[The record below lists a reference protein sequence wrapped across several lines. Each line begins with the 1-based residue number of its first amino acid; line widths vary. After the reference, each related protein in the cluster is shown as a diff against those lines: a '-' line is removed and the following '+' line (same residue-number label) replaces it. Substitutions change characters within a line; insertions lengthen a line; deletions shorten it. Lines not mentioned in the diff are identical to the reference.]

1 MSKKSI
7 FGKTVVL
14 IIIAALAAVLIITGS
29 KKDTVP
35 EDQQIL
41 PVKII
46 HAEKGDLEKLLRISG
61 FIESET
67 MVTVLPRI
75 GGTLTSLNVEMGD
88 SVVKD
93 EILGSIDSEPY
104 DLVFNQAQA
113 AFLVAQST
121 FTRVSS
127 LYSTKSVSQQTFEEA
142 KANYDAMKS
151 NFELAELNLS
161 YTELKSPVQGVVLE
175 KHVSRGSMVAP
186 QIPVVTIGDIN
197 DLKVNSGV
205 PEIHY
210 SFFQKNKENMNV
222 RITVPALENKQF
234 EGIISNIAPYISPKT
249 RNFVVKCRITDIE
262 SLLRPGMFAYLDF
275 VLEKRNNIYSL
286 PYKVLSGG
294 DSFWYVDN
302 EGKARQLLY
311 SISFG
316 NEEFFQISSDISTY
330 RFIIE
335 GQNFLNDGQR
345 VRILENL

>member
-1 MSKKSI
+1 
-7 FGKTVVL
+7 
-14 IIIAALAAVLIITGS
+14 
-29 KKDTVP
+29 
-35 EDQQIL
+35 
-41 PVKII
+41 
-46 HAEKGDLEKLLRISG
+46 
-61 FIESET
+61 
-67 MVTVLPRI
+67 
-75 GGTLTSLNVEMGD
+75 
-88 SVVKD
+88 
-93 EILGSIDSEPY
+93 
-104 DLVFNQAQA
+104 
-113 AFLVAQST
+113 
-121 FTRVSS
+121 
-127 LYSTKSVSQQTFEEA
+127 
-142 KANYDAMKS
+142 
-151 NFELAELNLS
+151 
-161 YTELKSPVQGVVLE
+161 
-175 KHVSRGSMVAP
+175 

-210 SFFQKNKENMNV
+210 SFFQKNKEIMNV

-311 SISFG
+311 SKSFG